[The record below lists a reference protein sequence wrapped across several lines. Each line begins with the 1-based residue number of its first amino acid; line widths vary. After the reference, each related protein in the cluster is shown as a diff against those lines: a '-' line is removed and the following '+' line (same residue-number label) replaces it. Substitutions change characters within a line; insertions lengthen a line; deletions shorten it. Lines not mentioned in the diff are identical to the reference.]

1 MCNKNCRN
9 YGINQTLFII
19 FQPNTFI
26 WIVAALRW
34 FSPID
39 CDLVH
44 ALCRRLIL
52 PYIFCCM
59 YCWAVGFDFQGK
71 MKIKWMSIKVWVSVN
86 HILKLYAKR
95 SIQIYKCQPKRKKK
109 KNRKFET
116 VKTNLSSLL
125 RAYMWMA
132 SIYNLT
138 SFALALHNKKTHTL
152 LLNVNCQLSPHTQCA
167 QCVHIP
173 RVRKRQTE
181 REREVFC
188 TVIYVE
194 EWLVAHK
201 LYNSRCVESVF

>member
-109 KNRKFET
+109 KTENSKPWKRIYRPYYERICGWHPYIIW
-116 VKTNLSSLL
+116 L
-125 RAYMWMA
+125 RLPWHCTIKKHTHYFWMSTA
-132 SIYNLT
+132 NY
-138 SFALALHNKKTHTL
+138 
-152 LLNVNCQLSPHTQCA
+152 PHTPSVLSA
-167 QCVHIP
+167 YTY
-173 RVRKRQTE
+173 RGWGSDRQRE
-181 REREVFC
+181 RERSFAPWYTLKNDWSPTNC
-188 TVIYVE
+188 TIHAV
-194 EWLVAHK
+194 
-201 LYNSRCVESVF
+201 